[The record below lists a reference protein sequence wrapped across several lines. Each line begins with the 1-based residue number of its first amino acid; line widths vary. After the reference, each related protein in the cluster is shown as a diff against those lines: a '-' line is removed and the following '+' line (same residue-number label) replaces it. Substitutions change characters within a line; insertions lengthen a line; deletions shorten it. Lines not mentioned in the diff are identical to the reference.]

1 MVSVANRLAVTASRM
16 VEVIGANGIYS
27 SPIVKT
33 IWIKAWLRKKRVL
46 AWYVSTQKT
55 YSGIGTQRGGGRFLK
70 AEMKKNFLGPSL
82 ALGCGRTVFPVAAST
97 EAVALEVR
105 VLRKRFSISDRN
117 RYCFQSICHC
127 SGTPA

>member
-46 AWYVSTQKT
+46 AWYVSTQKNLLRHWYAT
-55 YSGIGTQRGGGRFLK
+55 RRWKVPQSCD
-70 AEMKKNFLGPSL
+70 EKKFPGPSR
-82 ALGCGRTVFPVAAST
+82 ALGCGRTVFPVTAST
-97 EAVALEVR
+97 EAVALRSQDSAETV
-105 VLRKRFSISDRN
+105 
-117 RYCFQSICHC
+117 
-127 SGTPA
+127 